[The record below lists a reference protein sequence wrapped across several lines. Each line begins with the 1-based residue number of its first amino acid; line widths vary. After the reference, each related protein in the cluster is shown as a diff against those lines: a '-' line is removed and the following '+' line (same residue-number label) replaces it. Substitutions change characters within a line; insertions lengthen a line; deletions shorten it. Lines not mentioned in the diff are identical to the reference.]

1 MVNGNGVLRRYD
13 PLKILLAQ
21 VLCIISMV
29 PQALNTMELPIEKE
43 LFRTGTNSLDRNTK
57 NSLQKIKKRKNN
69 SFLITEQPKKEK
81 ST

>member
-1 MVNGNGVLRRYD
+1 MTVNCVLRRYD
-13 PLKILLAQ
+13 PLAILLAQ

-29 PQALNTMELPIEKE
+29 LNALKKMELPIGKG

-57 NSLQKIKKRKNN
+57 TSLQKIKKRKNN
-69 SFLITEQPKKEK
+69 SFLIIEQPKKEK

>member
-1 MVNGNGVLRRYD
+1 MVNGMLRRYD

-29 PQALNTMELPIEKE
+29 LQALNTMELPIEKGL
-43 LFRTGTNSLDRNTK
+43 LFRASTNSLDRNTEPP
-57 NSLQKIKKRKNN
+57 LQKIKKRKNN
-69 SFLITEQPKKEK
+69 SFLIIEQPKKEK